1 MSDRKLADSAAP
13 EALRALILQ
22 FLAWVAERP
31 RTHAD
36 VMEAWRT
43 SCPRL
48 TVWEDATSGGLVRL
62 EARSRVVLTPLGR
75 AMLANGAKSSVD
87 AD

>member
-1 MSDRKLADSAAP
+1 MTEPVS
-13 EALRALILQ
+13 LINLQ
-22 FLAWVAERP
+22 FLAWVGDRP

-48 TVWEDATSGGLVRL
+48 SAWEDCIIAGLVRI
-62 EARSRVVLTPLGR
+62 ENGTKAVSLTPLGR
-75 AMLANGAKSSVD
+75 ETLARENQAQ
-87 AD
+87 APPAA